1 MDLKALLSMNGPS
14 RALPPQAKA
23 LSSAPG
29 AGADI
34 TSVRF
39 GTMEKAFTVR
49 RGWNVVWLDAHAIQR
64 SDGGPTPARL
74 RARKA
79 GYEKSQMITVASG
92 RPIPNDQP
100 MTIASAKS
108 KPTPARNAGNDMP
121 LLL

>member
-1 MDLKALLSMNGPS
+1 LLGDDSGSARDLRSM
-14 RALPPQAKA
+14 R
-23 LSSAPG
+23 SSA
-29 AGADI
+29 AR
-34 TSVRF
+34 SF
-39 GTMEKAFTVR
+39 GCMRTPT
-49 RGWNVVWLDAHAIQR
+49 NVPMPIG
-64 SDGGPTPARL
+64 GGPTPARL